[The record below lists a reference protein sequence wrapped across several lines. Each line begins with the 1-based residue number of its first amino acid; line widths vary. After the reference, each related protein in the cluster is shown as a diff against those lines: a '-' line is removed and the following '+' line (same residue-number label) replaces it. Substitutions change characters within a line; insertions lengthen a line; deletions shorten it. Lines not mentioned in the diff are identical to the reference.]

1 MNEKNNLEITE
12 KDKGN
17 KNKKII
23 IGIISVIA
31 IVIVSVLFF
40 MTNRKEGFRGTYWND
55 NEQKFEEKYNESLNL
70 KSNDL
75 EQLYSGLDVLNLKN
89 TDFYKPNGNGI
100 YFSNEG
106 DLEYIVH
113 SFDSKAGKNK
123 VDYVEETYTMKEDIL
138 NDYNSAL
145 EETEQLAQYI
155 SLNGIYDSIIKALD
169 KNNIEMIDYKI
180 ISSDDPIGFRAYK
193 TNNGYVK
200 IILSFDEYDEDS
212 QYIRIEYINPKYT
225 ENDVMECNYQ

>member
-1 MNEKNNLEITE
+1 
-12 KDKGN
+12 
-17 KNKKII
+17 
-23 IGIISVIA
+23 
-31 IVIVSVLFF
+31 
-40 MTNRKEGFRGTYWND
+40 
-55 NEQKFEEKYNESLNL
+55 
-70 KSNDL
+70 
-75 EQLYSGLDVLNLKN
+75 
-89 TDFYKPNGNGI
+89 
-100 YFSNEG
+100 
-106 DLEYIVH
+106 
-113 SFDSKAGKNK
+113 
-123 VDYVEETYTMKEDIL
+123 MKEDIL